1 MHNAFIARLH
11 DWLKPSRKGTTIG
24 IELQSDGMALAV
36 LEPSTGKEMEAGSVS
51 NARLLV
57 IDYLPYDKNISPAQL
72 LKTWV
77 ADRRLTNAVCHIV
90 LGADTYQ
97 ILLVEPP
104 AVPDEELRGAIR
116 WRLKDLL
123 NIPVEQ
129 AALEVFALPA
139 DGSRGNKKMVYVVAC
154 ESKKI
159 KTIIDMTAE
168 AGLMLNSIDIK
179 ELALRNLVM
188 RLLPPEQAERGVAL
202 ARIRRGVGS
211 VYIYRTGNL
220 YLGRSF
226 TLNYNGGLLDAL
238 PEESLALE
246 LQRSLDYY
254 ERQMGQAPP
263 AVIYVCG
270 EHVSADKIGAV
281 LKASLAPRVQ
291 WLNPALAVQL
301 AAGDADDPVTQEQVT
316 QEQVTQEQVAQQCV
330 AAIGAALRQPRVA

>member
-1 MHNAFIARLH
+1 MHNAFFAQVRG
-11 DWLKPSRKGTTIG
+11 WLKPSPKGVTIG
-24 IELQSDGMALAV
+24 IELQSEGMALAV
-36 LEPSTGKEMEAGSVS
+36 QKPYTGNEREADAAGK
-51 NARLLV
+51 ARLV
-57 IDYLPYDKNISPAQL
+57 SMDYLPYDQTIPAGQL
-72 LKTWV
+72 LKSWV
-77 ADRRLTNAVCHIV
+77 ADRRLANAVCHIV

-104 AVPDEELRGAIR
+104 AVPNEELRGAIR

-123 NIPVEQ
+123 SIPVEQ
-129 AALEVFALPA
+129 AALEVFPLPA

-159 KTIIDMTAE
+159 HSIIEMTAE
-168 AGLMLNSIDIK
+168 AGLVLDSIDIN

-202 ARIRRGVGS
+202 ARIRSGVGS

-226 TLNYNGGLLDAL
+226 SLNYNGGLLDAL

-270 EHVSADKIGAV
+270 EHVSEDKVGDV

-291 WLNPALAVQL
+291 WLNPALAVQVTQD
-301 AAGDADDPVTQEQVT
+301 DADDQVT
-316 QEQVTQEQVAQQCV
+316 QQCV
-330 AAIGAALRQPRVA
+330 AAIGAALRQLKVG

>member
-11 DWLKPSRKGTTIG
+11 GWLKPGRKGTTVG
-24 IELQSDGMALAV
+24 IELQNDGMALAV
-36 LEPSTGKEMEAGSVS
+36 QEPHTGREAEAGSPTGT
-51 NARLLV
+51 RLV
-57 IDYLPYDKNISPAQL
+57 AVDYLPYEKNVATGQL
-72 LKTWV
+72 LKNWV

-104 AVPDEELRGAIR
+104 DVPDEELRGAIR

-123 NIPVEQ
+123 SIPVDQ

-159 KTIIDMTAE
+159 KSIIEMVAD
-168 AGLMLNSIDIK
+168 AGLVLDSIDIN
-179 ELALRNLVM
+179 ELALRNLVL
-188 RLLPPEQAERGVAL
+188 RLLPPEQAERGVAV
-202 ARIRRGVGS
+202 ARIRSGAGS

-226 TLNYNGGLLDAL
+226 SLNYNGGLLDAL

-270 EHVSADKIGAV
+270 EHVSQDKIGDV

-291 WLNPALAVQL
+291 WLNPALAVQ
-301 AAGDADDPVTQEQVT
+301 VTQDDQDD
-316 QEQVTQEQVAQQCV
+316 QVAQQCV

>member
-1 MHNAFIARLH
+1 MHKAFTARLH
-11 DWLKPSRKGTTIG
+11 GWLSPGRKGTTIG

-36 LEPSTGKEMEAGSVS
+36 QELPGKSDSDSGVGNKACLP
-51 NARLLV
+51 A
-57 IDYLPYDKNISPAQL
+57 IDYLRYEKNVSPGQL
-72 LKTWV
+72 LKNWV
-77 ADRRLTNAVCHIV
+77 ADRRLGNAVCHVV

-104 AVPDEELRGAIR
+104 DVPDEEIRGAIR

-123 NIPVEQ
+123 NIPVEH
-129 AALEVFALPA
+129 AALDVFALPA

-154 ESKKI
+154 ENKKI
-159 KTIIDMTAE
+159 KSIVEMVGE
-168 AGLMLNSIDIK
+168 AGLVLESIDIN
-179 ELALRNLVM
+179 ELALRNLVL

-202 ARIRRGVGS
+202 ARIRSGVGS

-220 YLGRSF
+220 YLCRSF
-226 TLNYNGGLLDAL
+226 SLNYNGGLLDAL

-270 EHVSADKIGAV
+270 EHVSEDKIGDV

-291 WLNPALAVQL
+291 WLNPALAVQFSQ
-301 AAGDADDPVTQEQVT
+301 DDLDDQVT
-316 QEQVTQEQVAQQCV
+316 QQCV